1 MLLHPQ
7 NLFHS
12 ANTIRNLKNTYKQ
25 AKYDNKR
32 SGSTLQTSAYFD
44 DFDQVLATRDGI
56 GLQNITHVGVEEEPM
71 SSDWDKM
78 NHQKTTSTTKHL
90 LPTNR
95 IWKISQE
102 VVAPLSFYEN

>member
-1 MLLHPQ
+1 MLLDPQ

-44 DFDQVLATRDGI
+44 DFDQILATRDGI

-71 SSDWDKM
+71 LSDWGKNEPPENNFD
-78 NHQKTTSTTKHL
+78 NETSTSNQQNMENKSGSSVSSVL
-90 LPTNR
+90 L
-95 IWKISQE
+95 
-102 VVAPLSFYEN
+102 